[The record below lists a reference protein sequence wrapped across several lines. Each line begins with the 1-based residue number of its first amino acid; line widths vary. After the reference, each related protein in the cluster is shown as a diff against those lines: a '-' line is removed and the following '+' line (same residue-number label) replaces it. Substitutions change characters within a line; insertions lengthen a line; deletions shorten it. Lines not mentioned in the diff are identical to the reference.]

1 VQRVLGLVE
10 LQLTTDLVDLVDAV
24 EILSTFQLVTPI
36 SNCKTMIML
45 WFIKAAYS
53 LHVLLA
59 PPRGASN
66 FLKESPMRN
75 IFWRLLV
82 VASVLVLPNWSHA
95 ALMYSTGGGG
105 TQLWTIDTV
114 TGAGTLVGATG
125 TTATFGAAFAPDGS
139 LYTVTDSYSTAGK
152 VGRFNLTTGAVTSV
166 TGAAVGVPDLMV
178 LEFASDGTFYA
189 ASWGTNSLY
198 TINLTTG
205 LPTLVGALGFSG
217 IMDLAFDSSG
227 DLWAV
232 AGGSLFEVDTSTGAG
247 TFVTSIGLGCSMG
260 IAFDSSDNLFATD
273 YCAADS
279 GLFRINTVTGAATLI
294 GLTGISAPHGGDVLG
309 ASVPEPSTLLM
320 LSVAGVGLI
329 ALRRKQPTRKSNL

>member
-1 VQRVLGLVE
+1 
-10 LQLTTDLVDLVDAV
+10 
-24 EILSTFQLVTPI
+24 
-36 SNCKTMIML
+36 
-45 WFIKAAYS
+45 
-53 LHVLLA
+53 
-59 PPRGASN
+59 
-66 FLKESPMRN
+66 MRN

-82 VASVLVLPNWSHA
+82 AASVLVLPSWSYA
-95 ALMYSTGGGG
+95 ALMYSTGGDG

-125 TTATFGAAFAPDGS
+125 TSATFGAAFAPDGS

-166 TGAAVGVPDLMV
+166 SGAAVGVPGLMV
-178 LEFASDGTFYA
+178 FEFASDGTFYA

-198 TINLTTG
+198 TINLATG

-217 IMDLAFDSSG
+217 IMDLAFDSAG

-232 AGGSLFEVDTSTGAG
+232 DGSSLFEIDTATGAG
-247 TFVTSIGLGCSMG
+247 TFVTAIGLGCSMG

-279 GLFRINTVTGAATLI
+279 GLYRINTVTGAASLI
-294 GLTGISAPHGGDVLG
+294 GLTGISAPHGGDIYV
-309 ASVPEPSTLLM
+309 ASVPEPDTLIL
-320 LSVAGVGLI
+320 LSIAGIGLL
-329 ALRRKQPTRKSNL
+329 ALRRKLPTRRS